1 VLRVLVACLCLDT
14 RAGLAGSL
22 GAPLKTGLYVQRS
35 VVERLYAASAIHD
48 PGSDPRIPCVVAPES
63 AVLCSPALASY
74 LGMRDPEA
82 ARVVNFTVHAGD
94 RKAAKCVMGDSCR
107 GQIDAI
113 SHLTHAMS
121 DDLFHVEFHSA
132 TAVAK
137 GFDAFV
143 QEVCIPGSNA
153 PFGPRSPGIP
163 SALHHLRLLV
173 VQKLKTSDPVIV
185 VLEAPH
191 PWIDRHVARSIAA
204 AASP

>member
-1 VLRVLVACLCLDT
+1 MLSLDA

-48 PGSDPRIPCVVAPES
+48 PGSDPRIPCVGALDS

-94 RKAAKCVMGDSCR
+94 NRCVTGDSCR
-107 GQIDAI
+107 GQRDAI
-113 SHLTHAMS
+113 SNLTRAMS

-132 TAVAK
+132 TAAAK
-137 GFDAFV
+137 GFEAFV
-143 QEVCIPGSNA
+143 QEVCIAELNA
-153 PFGPRSPGIP
+153 PFGSVGPASHVLCITCGFSLCRS
-163 SALHHLRLLV
+163 
-173 VQKLKTSDPVIV
+173 
-185 VLEAPH
+185 
-191 PWIDRHVARSIAA
+191 
-204 AASP
+204 

>member
-1 VLRVLVACLCLDT
+1 MCRVFVLSLDA

-48 PGSDPRIPCVVAPES
+48 PGSDPRIPCVVALNS

-94 RKAAKCVMGDSCR
+94 NDCVMGDSCR
-107 GQIDAI
+107 GQRDAI
-113 SHLTHAMS
+113 SNLTHAMS

-132 TAVAK
+132 SAVAK

-143 QEVCIPGSNA
+143 QEVCIPESNA
-153 PFGPRSPGIP
+153 PFWPHSPGIP
-163 SALHHLRLLV
+163 SASHHLRRLV

-191 PWIDRHVARSIAA
+191 PWIDRQVARSIAA